1 MGPARSISWMRAI
14 SFAGDLIAPAIA
26 VANGAPV
33 GPLIGES
40 ATRKPHRFEPEAI
53 LGTAW

>member
-26 VANGAPV
+26 VANGAPA

-40 ATRKPHRFEPEAI
+40 ATRKPHRFEPRHTLE
-53 LGTAW
+53 TPW